1 MKIGIVVH
9 GPNVIDSG
17 YALKLINLIKQYGDV
32 SVRLGGTMG
41 RTAVIDN
48 SLENI
53 IDISKKLVPSD
64 SLKIFHDENVDVI
77 FLLNYG
83 KSSTTGQVFGY
94 KVYTH
99 YEDKITDNNIPIIQI
114 ERPGEEDGSVINWAC
129 KSELTEEFAAKL
141 NLNIVTPEE
150 VYGTHIKDDDD
161 GENHRIIHGV
171 SPDENIMVNGVVIG
185 KSTSDKL
192 VLVTKDNFITEIIGG
207 VIKPHGVEKL
217 GRLDLNSAIV
227 KTGLLRKAKVK
238 PRILETNG
246 ADDFKVGFLDH
257 AGEDVYKFKDFS
269 LVITIGDDT
278 TLVASDILY
287 RFNIPIIGITD
298 GDLDKVVESGFKSKN
313 SVLFELESGFDD
325 VIGGLIR
332 EIIFENED
340 ELINSD
346 DYKSISDLESKII
359 EIINN
364 RNCKYTINKI

>member
-9 GPNVIDSG
+9 GPNIIDSG
-17 YALKLINLIKQYGDV
+17 YALKLINLIEEYGDI

-48 SLENI
+48 SLEDI

-64 SLKIFHDENVDVI
+64 SLKIFHDENADII

-94 KVYTH
+94 KVYAH
-99 YEDKITDNNIPIIQI
+99 YKEKITDNDIPIIQI
-114 ERPGEEDGSVINWAC
+114 ERPGENDGSVINWAS
-129 KSELTEEFAAKL
+129 KSELTEEFASKL

-150 VYGTHIKDDDD
+150 VYETHIKNDNDS
-161 GENHRIIHGV
+161 ETQRIIHGV

-185 KSTSDKL
+185 KSNSDKL
-192 VLVTKDNFITEIIGG
+192 VLVSKDNHIVEIIGG

-217 GRLDLNSAIV
+217 GVVDLNSAIV

-238 PRILETNG
+238 PRILENKKS
-246 ADDFKVGFLDH
+246 DEFKIGFLDH

-278 TLVASDILY
+278 TLIASDILY

-313 SVLFELESGFDD
+313 SILFELESGFDD
-325 VIGGLIR
+325 VIGALIH
-332 EIIFENED
+332 EIVFENED
-340 ELINSD
+340 ELIDSNE
-346 DYKSISDLESKII
+346 YNLITDLENKII

-364 RNCKYTINKI
+364 KNCKYKINKI